1 VGSREVSSLTEELG
15 LDERPNPAMESNAG
29 RDTQQMRHVV
39 HKENSMSQSG
49 NIIKPEVYLTDYQY
63 LESRKPPKKK

>member
-1 VGSREVSSLTEELG
+1 
-15 LDERPNPAMESNAG
+15 MESNAG